1 MTKLTP
7 KLVEKIIAGNNK
19 IDQIVDYDE
28 PDKAIIYLTDGWTWC
43 ANDGNRS
50 VEGFILSGNEWDEA
64 DTISY
69 LKERIKAIHA
79 IVAW

>member
-7 KLVEKIIAGNNK
+7 TLVKKIIAGNEK
-19 IDQIVDYDE
+19 IDQQVDYDE
-28 PDKAIIYLTDGWTWC
+28 PDKAIIYLNEGWTWC

-50 VEGFILSGNEWDEA
+50 VEGFILSGNRWEDA
-64 DTISY
+64 DPISY

-79 IVAW
+79 MVAW